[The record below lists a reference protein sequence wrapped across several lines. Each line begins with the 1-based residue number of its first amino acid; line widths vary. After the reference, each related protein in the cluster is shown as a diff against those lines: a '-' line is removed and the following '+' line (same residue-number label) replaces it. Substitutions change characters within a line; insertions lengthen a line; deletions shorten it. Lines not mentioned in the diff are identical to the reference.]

1 VKRIN
6 IAGASFIIALL
17 LQSCTYAPN
26 NAKVDSSNN
35 YLSRLMAV
43 GGSGKSPEP
52 IVSNTVEEEVPHDK
66 APQSEA
72 ELDSLQG
79 EIEALKT
86 RNESLVKENQELR
99 KQLAL
104 HSTPNAPNTFP
115 SQPRSSGQ
123 NAQVVNPSASENR
136 PQSSQNIAKID
147 DNPKQQTE
155 VKFWMTSSSRKRHN
169 SSCRYFQNSNGGPC
183 GPDDGIPCKI
193 CGG

>member
-6 IAGASFIIALL
+6 ISSAAFIIALL

-26 NAKVDSSNN
+26 NAKLDSSNN
-35 YLSRLMAV
+35 YLSKLMAV
-43 GGSGKSPEP
+43 GGSGKPPEP
-52 IVSNTVEEEVPHDK
+52 IVSTTVEEEVPHDK
-66 APQSEA
+66 APKSVS

-86 RNESLVKENQELR
+86 RNDALVKENQELR

-104 HSTPNAPNTFP
+104 LSAPSAP
-115 SQPRSSGQ
+115 SSIPTQAHSSGQ
-123 NAQVVNPSASENR
+123 NAQIVNPPASETR
-136 PQSSQNIAKID
+136 PQSSPSIVRID